1 MPPPSD
7 ARVDLARISDNRP
20 MFANSPLRNRSF
32 RWFYVGAVGTALG
45 FTMLVTMAAWM
56 MATLSTSELLVAL
69 VQSAATIPSL
79 LFGLF
84 AGALA
89 DLTDRRK
96 VIMIA
101 QSILSGASLLL
112 ALTTL
117 TGLINP
123 ALLLIFTFLVGVGFA
138 FYMPAQ
144 SARVNE
150 LVEPDELP
158 RAVALGAVAFNVSRA
173 VGPAIAGT
181 IAAYQGSGLA
191 LLLSVLCFLPMFF
204 GARVGSADISALPG
218 VRETLLGSVGSGLR
232 FARHSVAMRSLII
245 KNVSF
250 AVCASAM
257 WALLPVIAR
266 DQLDLGAGGF
276 GLLYGMFGTGAVISA
291 LLMPRQLQRFSLNT
305 VVGGHVLLWIVA
317 SAIVAASHIP
327 AVAMVGAAGAG
338 AAWVGVLASLGAGMQ
353 STAPAWVRARAVAL
367 GLLSVQASL
376 AFGSAAWGALAHA
389 AGTQITVI
397 AAAGAMLVLYGLN
410 RRARVTLGSL
420 DDVTPYAHLPD
431 LQLSAE
437 PMPDDGPVLV
447 QVEYRIERQRRAE
460 FMNLIGTIEPTRRR
474 NGAYDWRVFRDL
486 SEDGR
491 FVERFIIS
499 SWAEYIR
506 SRGRMTIADR
516 ELQNRVMQLQRSDT
530 PIQVSRL
537 LGVETDRRARRS

>member
-1 MPPPSD
+1 
-7 ARVDLARISDNRP
+7 
-20 MFANSPLRNRSF
+20 MFANSPLRHRAFRS
-32 RWFYVGAVGTALG
+32 FYVGAVGTALG
-45 FTMLVTMAAWM
+45 FTMLVSMAAWM
-56 MATLSTSELLVAL
+56 MTTLSTSELLVAL

-89 DLTDRRK
+89 DLTDRRR
-96 VIMIA
+96 VITIA
-101 QSILSGASLLL
+101 QSILTGASLLL
-112 ALTTL
+112 ALSAL
-117 TGLINP
+117 FGLLNP
-123 ALLLIFTFLVGVGFA
+123 WLLLGFTFVVGIGFA

-150 LVEPDELP
+150 LVDSADLP

-173 VGPAIAGT
+173 VGPAIAGSV
-181 IAAYQGSGLA
+181 AAYQGAGMA
-191 LLLSVLCFLPMFF
+191 LLLSVACFLPMFIGVRGG
-204 GARVGSADISALPG
+204 GAQPPALPG
-218 VRETLLGSVGSGLR
+218 VRETLLGSMGSGLR

-250 AVCASAM
+250 AVCASAL

-266 DQLDLGAGGF
+266 DQLALGAGGF
-276 GLLYGMFGTGAVISA
+276 GLLFGMFGTGAVVSA
-291 LLMPRQLQRFSLNT
+291 LLMPYQLHRYSLNT
-305 VVGGHVLLWIVA
+305 VVAGNVALWIVA
-317 SAIVAASHIP
+317 SAVVAASHIP
-327 AVAMVGAAGAG
+327 AVAMAGAVGAG

-376 AFGSAAWGALAHA
+376 ALGSAAWGALAHA
-389 AGTQITVI
+389 AGTQIAVI
-397 AAAGAMLVLYGLN
+397 AAAAAMLVLYGLN

-420 DDVTPYAHLPD
+420 EDVTPFAHLPD
-431 LQLSAE
+431 LSLSAE

-460 FMNLIGTIEPTRRR
+460 FMSLIGTIEPTRRR
-474 NGAYDWRVFRDL
+474 NGAFDWRVFRDL

-506 SRGRMTIADR
+506 SRARMTIADR
-516 ELQNRVMQLQRSDT
+516 ELQNRVMQLQKPGT
-530 PIQVSRL
+530 PVQVSRL
-537 LGVETDRRARRS
+537 IGVEPDQRARRRG